1 MAAISATEA
10 LKELAAVE
18 DGDEVTVIQPK
29 VADILGRYLRARGYS
44 AKHKGPGQIDVAVFV
59 GRTLV
64 AAVEVK
70 RPKERIDSNAF
81 RQLLKYMAS
90 HACPTGIATNGA
102 QVFLL
107 HAGTRQRVDRYRAE
121 LLDKA
126 FPRRN
131 SMKNL
136 TDAQFKRLVVDC
148 LDDVNFFTILREKV
162 FDALEEAPESER
174 KEKTR
179 PAADL
184 LPSDLRELEGEKLV
198 PRSKRV
204 ASVVA
209 TVRNGRVHVRNRSY
223 TSLSAAAQSVTGSSV
238 NGRKWWRLA

>member
-1 MAAISATEA
+1 M
-10 LKELAAVE
+10 KELAEVE

-29 VADILGRYLRARGYS
+29 VADILGRYLGGRGYT
-44 AKHKGPGQIDVAVFV
+44 AKHKGPGQIDVAILE

-70 RPKERIDSNAF
+70 RPKEPIDSNAL

-107 HAGTRQRVDRYRAE
+107 HAGTRRRVDLHRPQ
-121 LLDKA
+121 LLDEA

-131 SMKNL
+131 MVKNL
-136 TDAQFKRLVVDC
+136 TDAQFKRLVVEC
-148 LDDVNFFTILREKV
+148 LDEVNFFTVLKEKV
-162 FDALEEAPESER
+162 FEALDEAPESDRQTAER
-174 KEKTR
+174 R
-179 PAADL
+179 PAADR
-184 LPSDLRELEGEKLV
+184 LPSDLSKLEGKRLV
-198 PRSKRV
+198 PRSKSV
-204 ASVVA
+204 TGVVA
-209 TVRNGRVHVRNRSY
+209 TVRDGRVHVKNRSY
-223 TSLSAAAQSVTGSSV
+223 TSLSSAAQSVTGSSV